1 MPQENSAHHPAPAEE
16 SGNPDTTAPD
26 ATTPESAPEDAP
38 DGTPDGT
45 PDDTAYDYDVLVVG
59 SGFGGSV
66 SALRLTEKGYRV
78 GVLEAGRRFT
88 RETLPKNSWDL
99 RNYLWAPALGLY
111 GIQRIH
117 LLGNV
122 MVLAGAGGGGSLNY
136 ANTLYVPPKAFFDDP
151 QWRGITDWQQELK
164 PYYDQARRMLG
175 VRLNPTMT
183 PSDVHLKA
191 AAQAMGVG
199 DSFHMAPVGVFF
211 GDGKDAAAGDDDG
224 AHGADGAASAP
235 PGGEVPDPYF
245 GGAGPSRRACT
256 ECGECM
262 TGCRHGA
269 KNTLNENYLHLAE
282 RAGAV
287 IHPMTSVVAVT
298 DDSRGGFAV
307 RTLPTDNKKKGA
319 GRTFTARRVVLAA
332 GTYGTQT
339 LLHRMKD
346 SGLLPYL
353 SARLGTL
360 TRTNS
365 EALVGAQTTGRRY
378 RRQHGADRVDFT
390 KGVAI
395 TSSIHPDENTHI
407 EPVRYG
413 RGSNSMGSLT
423 ILQVPYRP
431 AGRVLGWA
439 GNMVRHPVLAL
450 RSLSNRRWSERT
462 IIGLVMQSL
471 DNSLTTYRKPGGLG
485 KGLLTARQGHGAP
498 NPTQIP
504 EATEAAT
511 LLAQEINGFAGS
523 NVGEL
528 MGTPLTAHFLGG
540 CPIGADAD
548 HGVIDP
554 YHRLYGHPGI
564 SVVDG
569 AAVSAN
575 LGVNPS
581 LTITAQAERAMSL
594 WPNKGEADPRPA
606 PGRPYARVA
615 PVEPVRPA
623 VPASAFGA
631 LRLPFLAVPPVPPKK

>member
-1 MPQENSAHHPAPAEE
+1 M
-16 SGNPDTTAPD
+16 TTF
-26 ATTPESAPEDAP
+26 
-38 DGTPDGT
+38 
-45 PDDTAYDYDVLVVG
+45 DYDVVVIG

-66 SALRLTEKGYRV
+66 SALRLTEKGYHV

-88 RETLPKNSWDL
+88 PDTLPRTSWDL
-99 RNYLWAPALGLY
+99 RNYLWAPALGFY

-122 MVLAGAGGGGSLNY
+122 MVLAGAGVGGGSLNY

-151 QWRGITDWQQELK
+151 QWAGITDWEAELR
-164 PYYDQARRMLG
+164 PYYEQARRMLG

-191 AAQAMGVG
+191 AAERMGVG
-199 DSFHMAPVGVFF
+199 ETFHLAPVGVFF
-211 GDGKDAAAGDDDG
+211 GDGEDGDGDRR
-224 AHGADGAASAP
+224 AR
-235 PGGEVPDPYF
+235 PGEEVPDPYF
-245 GGAGPSRRACT
+245 GGAGPARRACT

-269 KNTLNENYLHLAE
+269 KNTLTENYLHLAE

-287 IHPMTSVVAVT
+287 VHPMTTVVAVT
-298 DDSRGGFAV
+298 EHRDGGYRV
-307 RTLPTDNKKKGA
+307 LTVPT
-319 GRTFTARRVVLAA
+319 GRRRTARPRVLRAEHVVIAA

-339 LLHRMKD
+339 LLHTMRDK
-346 SGLLPYL
+346 GLLPRI
-353 SARLGTL
+353 SARLGEL

-365 EALVGAQTTGRRY
+365 EALVGAQTTPRRY
-378 RRQHGADRVDFT
+378 RKVHGGEPDFT
-390 KGVAI
+390 RGVAI
-395 TSSIHPDENTHI
+395 TSSVHPDADTHI

-413 RGSNSMGSLT
+413 KGSNAMGSLSV
-423 ILQVPYRP
+423 LQVPVGTGAPR
-431 AGRVLGWA
+431 AVA
-439 GNMVRHPVLAL
+439 FAAQCVRHPVLLL
-450 RSLSNRRWSERT
+450 RSLSNHRWSERT

-471 DNSLTTYRKPGGLG
+471 DNSLTTYRKPGGVG

-498 NPTQIP
+498 NPKQIP
-504 EATEAAT
+504 VAAEAAT
-511 LLAQEINGFAGS
+511 LVAREINGFPGS

-540 CPIGADAD
+540 CPIGPDAD
-548 HGVIDP
+548 RGVIDP

-581 LTITAQAERAMSL
+581 LTITAQAERAMAF
-594 WPNKGEADPRPA
+594 WPNKGEADPRPEQ
-606 PGRPYARVA
+606 GRPYVRTTA
-615 PVEPVRPA
+615 VEPRSPA
-623 VPASAFGA
+623 VPKDAFAA
-631 LRLPFLAVPPVPPKK
+631 LRLPLLPVPAVPRATERPGVVEVAEVRGAPEGAEGAEAPERPGP

>member
-1 MPQENSAHHPAPAEE
+1 VSQESSVQEQPDEE
-16 SGNPDTTAPD
+16 T
-26 ATTPESAPEDAP
+26 
-38 DGTPDGT
+38 
-45 PDDTAYDYDVLVVG
+45 YDYDVVVVG

-66 SALRLTEKGYRV
+66 TALRLTEKGYRV

-88 RETLPKNSWDL
+88 RDTLPKNSWDIK
-99 RNYLWAPALGLY
+99 NYLWAPRLGMY

-122 MVLAGAGGGGSLNY
+122 MVLAGAGVGGGSLNY
-136 ANTLYVPPKAFFDDP
+136 ANTLYVPPKPFFEDP
-151 QWRGITDWQQELK
+151 QWKDITDWEEELK
-164 PYYDQARRMLG
+164 PYYDQAKRMLG

-191 AAQAMGVG
+191 AAERMGVG
-199 DSFHMAPVGVFF
+199 DTFHLAPVGVFF
-211 GDGKDAAAGDDDG
+211 GDGRD
-224 AHGADGAASAP
+224 ADGSSGAE
-235 PGGEVPDPYF
+235 PGEEVADPYF
-245 GGAGPSRRACT
+245 GGAGPSRKACT

-282 RAGAV
+282 KAGAV
-287 IHPMTSVVAVT
+287 VHPMTTVVSVT
-298 DDSRGGFAV
+298 DDSRGGYAV
-307 RTLPTDNKKKGA
+307 QTLPTDDRRKGG

-339 LLHRMKD
+339 LLHRMKA
-346 SGLLPYL
+346 GGQLPYL
-353 SARLGTL
+353 SKRLGEL

-365 EALVGAQTTGRRY
+365 EALVGAQTDDRRY
-378 RRQHGADRVDFT
+378 RKAHGTKADFT
-390 KGVAI
+390 RGVAI
-395 TSSIHPDENTHI
+395 TSSIHPDEDTHI

-413 RGSNSMGSLT
+413 RGSNAMGGMS
-423 ILQVPYRP
+423 ILQVPYAEGSSRV
-431 AGRVLGWA
+431 AGWLVNA
-439 GNMVRHPVLAL
+439 ARHPLLVL

-471 DNSLTTYRKPGGLG
+471 DNSLTTYLKPKGAG

-498 NPTQIP
+498 NPKQI
-504 EATEAAT
+504 EAASRAASV
-511 LLAQEINGFAGS
+511 LAEEINGFPGS

-540 CPIGADAD
+540 CPIGAGAEE
-548 HGVIDP
+548 GVIDP

-581 LTITAQAERAMSL
+581 LTITAQAERAMSF

-606 PGRPYARVA
+606 PGASYERLKA
-615 PVEPVRPA
+615 VEPHSPA
-623 VPASAFGA
+623 VPADAFGA
-631 LRLPFLAVPPVPPKK
+631 LRLPFLGMPAVPPKP

>member
-1 MPQENSAHHPAPAEE
+1 MPQ
-16 SGNPDTTAPD
+16 
-26 ATTPESAPEDAP
+26 
-38 DGTPDGT
+38 DG
-45 PDDTAYDYDVLVVG
+45 YDYDVIVVG

-66 SALRLTEKGYRV
+66 TALRLTEKGYRV

-88 RETLPKNSWDL
+88 RDSLPKNSWDL
-99 RNYLWAPALGLY
+99 KNYLWAPALGMY

-122 MVLAGAGGGGSLNY
+122 MVLAGAGVGGGSLNY

-151 QWRGITDWQQELK
+151 QWKDITDWQEELK

-191 AAQAMGVG
+191 AAQRMGVG
-199 DSFHMAPVGVFF
+199 DTFHMAPVGVFF
-211 GDGKDAAAGDDDG
+211 GDGED
-224 AHGADGAASAP
+224 ADGTARAR
-235 PGGEVPDPYF
+235 PGAEVPDPYF
-245 GGAGPSRRACT
+245 GGVGPSRRACT

-282 RAGAV
+282 KAGAV
-287 IHPMTSVVAVT
+287 VHPMTTVVSVT
-298 DDSRGGFAV
+298 DDSRGGYAV
-307 RTLPTDNKKKGA
+307 ATLPTDEKRKGK
-319 GRTFTARRVVLAA
+319 GRIFKARRVVLAA

-339 LLHRMKD
+339 LLHRMKEN
-346 SGLLPYL
+346 GQLPYL
-353 SARLGTL
+353 SDRLGEL

-365 EALVGAQTTGRRY
+365 EALVGAQTDNRRY
-378 RRQHGADRVDFT
+378 RRAHGTAKADFT
-390 KGVAI
+390 QGVAI

-413 RGSNSMGSLT
+413 KGSNAMGGLS
-423 ILQVPYRP
+423 ILQVPYAEGSSR
-431 AGRVLGWA
+431 ALAWLA
-439 GNMVRHPVLAL
+439 NAARHPWLMV

-471 DNSLTTYRKPGGLG
+471 DNSLTTYLKPKGAG

-498 NPTQIP
+498 NPKQIR
-504 EATEAAT
+504 AASEAASA
-511 LLAQEINGFAGS
+511 LAAEINGFAGS

-540 CPIGADAD
+540 CPIGASRET
-548 HGVIDP
+548 GVIDP

-581 LTITAQAERAMSL
+581 LTITAQAERAMSY

-606 PGRPYARVA
+606 QGAAYERLK
-615 PVEPVRPA
+615 PVEPRQPA
-623 VPASAFGA
+623 VPAEAFGA
-631 LRLPFLAVPPVPPKK
+631 LRLPFLGMPAVPPKK

>member
-1 MPQENSAHHPAPAEE
+1 MTAVPPAQ
-16 SGNPDTTAPD
+16 NQD
-26 ATTPESAPEDAP
+26 ED
-38 DGTPDGT
+38 DLDS
-45 PDDTAYDYDVLVVG
+45 AYDYDVIVVG

-66 SALRLTEKGYRV
+66 TALRLTEKGYRV

-88 RETLPKNSWDL
+88 RTELPRNSWDL
-99 RNYLWAPALGLY
+99 KNFLWAPALGLY

-122 MVLAGAGGGGSLNY
+122 MVLAGAGVGGGSLNY
-136 ANTLYVPPKAFFDDP
+136 ANTLYVPPAPFFEDP
-151 QWRGITDWQQELK
+151 QWKDITDWQEELA
-164 PYYDQARRMLG
+164 PYYDQAKRMLG
-175 VRLNPTMT
+175 VRLNPTVT

-191 AAQAMGVG
+191 TARAMGIG
-199 DSFHMAPVGVFF
+199 DTFHMAPVGVFF
-211 GDGKDAAAGDDDG
+211 GDGDD
-224 AHGADGAASAP
+224 ADGTVKAK
-235 PGGEVPDPYF
+235 PGAEVADPYF

-282 RAGAV
+282 KAGAV
-287 IHPMTSVVAVT
+287 VHPMTSVVALT
-298 DDSRGGFAV
+298 EDSRGGFAV
-307 RTLPTDNKKKGA
+307 KTLPTDHRRKGRQGGA
-319 GRTFTARRVVLAA
+319 ARSASVRGGGREAGGRTFTARRVVVAA

-346 SGLLPYL
+346 SGLLPRI
-353 SARLGTL
+353 SARLGEL

-365 EALVGAQTTGRRY
+365 EALVGSQTTDRRY
-378 RRQHGADRVDFT
+378 RKKHGAAKADFT
-390 KGVAI
+390 RGVAI

-413 RGSNSMGSLT
+413 KGSNAMGGMT
-423 ILQVPYRP
+423 ILQVPYGAHRVRNWLLELVKHP
-431 AGRVLGWA
+431 A
-439 GNMVRHPVLAL
+439 LAV

-471 DNSLTTYRKPGGLG
+471 DNSLTTFRKPRGLG

-498 NPTQIP
+498 NPNQIP
-504 EATEAAT
+504 EATRAAS
-511 LLAQEINGFAGS
+511 LLAEEINGFAGS
-523 NVGEL
+523 NIGEL

-540 CPIGADAD
+540 CPIGADAAS
-548 HGVIDP
+548 GVIDP
-554 YHRLYGHPGI
+554 YHRLFGHPGI

-581 LTITAQAERAMSL
+581 LTITAQAERAMSF
-594 WPNKGEADPRPA
+594 WPNKGEEDPRPRQGEEYVRLA
-606 PGRPYARVA
+606 AVA
-615 PVEPVRPA
+615 PKAPA
-623 VPASAFGA
+623 VPADAFGA
-631 LRLPFLAVPPVPPKK
+631 LKLPFLGMPAVPPKKQLP